1 MVLALAAGLS
11 FPVLA
16 AEADAKEV
24 FSVAAAGGMTFSANR
39 VVEDVSLVFMHYT
52 PEGRAALISE
62 LERTGLVAE
71 VVGKGAAVRAE
82 LPVATLQVTRRAGV
96 DGLDE
101 YDVVGTM
108 RLQWSRCVS
117 PGTSCT
123 PVGLMKDS
131 KVSGKV
137 LQVTVSGRPAYRIS
151 SIRYEGAR

>member
-1 MVLALAAGLS
+1 MLVLAAGMS
-11 FPVLA
+11 FRVCA

-24 FSVAAAGGMTFSANR
+24 FSVASAGGMTFSANR
-39 VVEDVSLVFMHYT
+39 VVEDVSLVFMHFT
-52 PEGRAALISE
+52 PEGRASLISE

-82 LPVATLQVTRRAGV
+82 LPVAALQVARRAGA

-101 YDVVGTM
+101 YDVSGTM
-108 RLQWSRCVS
+108 KLQWSRCTS
-117 PGTSCT
+117 PGVGCT
-123 PVGLMKDS
+123 PVGLSKDA
-131 KVSGKV
+131 KVSGTV